1 MREALLC
8 NFRLV
13 ALTLLCVALSVLA
26 APAAK
31 ISGAVDSKAPFTRER
46 LFAVLDS
53 AGGSGTWMEWN
64 KNGVQDPSMMSVL
77 GPSFKSS
84 NPPQMVWVISERERP
99 LMAVLLAKGAGE
111 VIVFYELSSLD
122 AKPEPLKLNPTPS
135 LGELFADYQQVAP
148 SEFVHMDEP
157 NLKVSVTGKRIRFTY
172 RKADEKPLR
181 FDKDFAQKN
190 FVEKRSEV
198 RSYMDFFQFEYAL
211 MLRAFVQSVHGMFN
225 WQSWHWYMTPWN
237 YKAMIKPEEVEAIL
251 SKGAPPE
258 YITIFKTRAVGGEM
272 VEFRVTGNGFYEL
285 NVVAP

>member
-1 MREALLC
+1 MDKSFLRIV
-8 NFRLV
+8 FLV
-13 ALTLLCVALSVLA
+13 ALTLLCAALPAFA
-26 APAAK
+26 AQPAK
-31 ISGAVDSKAPFTRER
+31 ISGAVDSKTPFTRER

-64 KNGVQDPSMMSVL
+64 RNGVQDPSMMSVL

-84 NPPQMVWVISERERP
+84 NPPQMVWVVSDRERP
-99 LMAVLLAKGAGE
+99 LMAVLFAKGAGE

-135 LGELFADYQQVAP
+135 LGELFADYRQVSP

-157 NLKVSVTGKRIRFTY
+157 SLEVSVTGKRIRFTY

-198 RSYMDFFQFEYAL
+198 RNYMDFFQFEYAL

-225 WQSWHWYMTPWN
+225 WQSWHWYMTAWN

-251 SKGAPPE
+251 SRGVPPE

-272 VEFRVTGNGFYEL
+272 VEFRVTGNGFYEM

>member
-135 LGELFADYQQVAP
+135 LGELFADYHQVAP

>member
-1 MREALLC
+1 MREALFC
-8 NFRLV
+8 NVRLV
-13 ALTLLCVALSVLA
+13 ALALLCVALSVLA
-26 APAAK
+26 APLAK
-31 ISGAVDSKAPFTRER
+31 ISGAVDSKVPFTRER

-64 KNGVQDPSMMSVL
+64 KNGVQDPSMMSIL

-99 LMAVLLAKGAGE
+99 LMAILFAKGAGE

-181 FDKDFAQKN
+181 FDKNFAQKN

-237 YKAMIKPEEVEAIL
+237 YNAMIKPEEVEAIL
-251 SKGAPPE
+251 SRGTPPE

>member
-181 FDKDFAQKN
+181 LDKDFAQKN

-251 SKGAPPE
+251 SKGTPPE

>member
-1 MREALLC
+1 MREALFC
-8 NFRLV
+8 NVRLV
-13 ALTLLCVALSVLA
+13 ALALLCVALSVLA
-26 APAAK
+26 APLAK
-31 ISGAVDSKAPFTRER
+31 ISGAVDSKVPFTRER

-64 KNGVQDPSMMSVL
+64 KNGVQDPSMMSIL

-99 LMAVLLAKGAGE
+99 LMAILFAKGAGE

-172 RKADEKPLR
+172 RKAYEKPLR
-181 FDKDFAQKN
+181 FDKNFAQKN

-237 YKAMIKPEEVEAIL
+237 YNAMIKPEEVEAIL
-251 SKGAPPE
+251 SRGTPPE

-272 VEFRVTGNGFYEL
+272 VEFRVTGNGIYEL

>member
-251 SKGAPPE
+251 SKGTPPE

>member
-172 RKADEKPLR
+172 RKVDEKPLR

>member
-8 NFRLV
+8 NVRLV

-26 APAAK
+26 APPAK
-31 ISGAVDSKAPFTRER
+31 ISGAVDSKAPFIRER

-99 LMAVLLAKGAGE
+99 LMAVLFAKGAGE

-135 LGELFADYQQVAP
+135 LGELFADYQQVST

-251 SKGAPPE
+251 SKGTPPE
-258 YITIFKTRAVGGEM
+258 YITIFKTRAVGGET